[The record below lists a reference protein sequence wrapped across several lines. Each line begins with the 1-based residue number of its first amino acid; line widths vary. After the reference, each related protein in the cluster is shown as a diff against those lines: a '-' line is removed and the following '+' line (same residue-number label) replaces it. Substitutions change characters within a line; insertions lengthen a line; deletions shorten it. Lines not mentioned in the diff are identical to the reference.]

1 MEKSEGKRAEKREKV
16 TKKDRLDTG
25 MKGSGRK
32 R

>member
-1 MEKSEGKRAEKREKV
+1 MRYREQRAEKREKV

-25 MKGSGRK
+25 IKGSGRK